1 MKINLNRIP
10 ISEKI
15 ELFNRLYE
23 DISGKGIDNDT
34 ELAHV
39 NKYEASVLRALGGSG
54 TINPSTNLVQFLGGG
69 GSSGGGGGG
78 GQQHTSSTVQK
89 NEIPEYFKPYALN
102 MIETAE
108 QVYESPYEAYTGDRL
123 AAIAPTQSAA
133 MTGMEQQY
141 SQIDPA
147 TGEAVFFS
155 PTEAGFERAG
165 ELAELGGQQFGE
177 MAAGDFEAKYMSPYQ
192 QAVTDVRT
200 TEAQRQG
207 DIAAAQLATEA
218 NAAGAYG
225 GSRHAILEAEQQR
238 NLAQQL
244 DQIQAV
250 GSEQAYTAGQTALT
264 ADRAAALGASQQL
277 GNLTPASQA
286 ASLTGLGALQT
297 LGETQ
302 RAMEQQPID
311 IDYEEFVRQ
320 RQYPRKATQE
330 YSSVIQGFPMQP
342 STYTTA
348 QQYQQPPNLGQQ
360 LLQAGALYAGIA
372 GGLGKI
378 GGAGG
383 GLVPSFAKGGL
394 APLAFAAGGP
404 ALVQLEHSRRMG
416 EAAEAQRSANEAL
429 RRTMLGEGNRGTAPS
444 QSRFE
449 RVMENLRRRGGGGQ
463 RIADEFKDL
472 REGAKGLGRGLSATA
487 RGLGAA
493 GAATGRGIG
502 AVGRGIGTVGRAVG
516 TAGAATGRGIAATGR
531 GIGATA
537 RGLGTA
543 GAAVGRGIGATAR
556 GLGTAYGATVAP
568 VGRGLRRILTEKIP
582 SRTPYEAVPES
593 KVFRREGA
601 IEATKK
607 NLRIAEQDLARA
619 EGSRSRLKPFGGKAK
634 NESIRKL
641 RDRVVDTKK
650 LAKEARIARKGIG
663 GWRMFVRG
671 GLKLITT
678 GGGTI
683 PLASFL
689 LMNPYGR
696 ALTVLGGGA
705 AAYLNRDELFGI
717 GEEIKKDVLQEDA
730 IQSAVD
736 SPPSAAA
743 DSPQSAVVRDN
754 DMSSVYETIDRLR
767 ERE

>member
-54 TINPSTNLVQFLGGG
+54 TINPSTNLVQFFGG
-69 GSSGGGGGG
+69 GSSGGGGSPA
-78 GQQHTSSTVQK
+78 QHTSSTVQK
-89 NEIPEYFKPYALN
+89 NEIPEYFKPYALE
-102 MIETAE
+102 MIETAS
-108 QVYESPYEAYTGDRL
+108 QVYEDPYEAYTGDRL

-155 PTEAGFERAG
+155 PTEAGFKRAG

-207 DIAAAQLATEA
+207 DIAAAQLASEA
-218 NAAGAYG
+218 GKAGAYG
-225 GSRHAILEAEQQR
+225 GSRHTILEAEQQR
-238 NLAQQL
+238 NLARQL

-302 RAMEQQPID
+302 RAMAQQPID

-378 GGAGG
+378 TGAGG

-394 APLAFAAGGP
+394 APLAFAAGGGEPFPLDP
-404 ALVQLEHSRRMG
+404 ARRDSRAE
-416 EAAEAQRSANEAL
+416 EARRSANEKF
-429 RRTMLGEGNRGTAPS
+429 RRTMLGKGNNRRTAPS

-449 RVMENLRRRGGGGQ
+449 RVLKGV
-463 RIADEFKDL
+463 
-472 REGAKGLGRGLSATA
+472 KGLGRGISATA
-487 RGLGAA
+487 RGLGTA
-493 GAATGRGIG
+493 GAATGRGIAATARGIG
-502 AVGRGIGTVGRAVG
+502 ATARGIGTAGRAVG

-531 GIGATA
+531 GISATA
-537 RGLGTA
+537 RGLGAA
-543 GAAVGRGIGATAR
+543 GAATGRGIGATAR

-568 VGRGLRRILTEKIP
+568 VGRGLRSLLTEKMP
-582 SRTPYEAVPES
+582 SRTPLQDVPKS
-593 KVFRREGA
+593 KVFRRKGA

-607 NLRIAEQDLARA
+607 NLRIAQKNLKRA
-619 EGSRSRLKPFGGKAK
+619 ERARTRLKPLGGKAS
-634 NESIRKL
+634 NIEIRDLKKE
-641 RDRVVDTKK
+641 VVDRKQ
-650 LAKEARIARKGIG
+650 LAKKARIARKGIG
-663 GWRMFVRG
+663 GWRMFARA

-689 LMNPYGR
+689 LKNPYGI

-705 AAYLNRDELFGI
+705 SAYLNRDELFGV

-730 IQSAVD
+730 IQSAID
-736 SPPSAAA
+736 RPPSAAA
-743 DSPQSAVVRDN
+743 EIPQSATVREN

-767 ERE
+767 EEE

>member
-54 TINPSTNLVQFLGGG
+54 NINPSTNLVQFLGGG

-108 QVYESPYEAYTGDRL
+108 QVYEDPYEAYTGDRL

-238 NLAQQL
+238 NLARQL

-404 ALVQLEHSRRMG
+404 ALAQLEHSRRMG
-416 EAAEAQRSANEAL
+416 EATEAQRSADEAL

-502 AVGRGIGTVGRAVG
+502 ATARGIGA
-516 TAGAATGRGIAATGR
+516 TAR

-568 VGRGLRRILTEKIP
+568 VGKGLRNLLTEKIP

-607 NLRIAEQDLARA
+607 NLRIVEQDLARA

-634 NESIRKL
+634 NESIRDLKKE
-641 RDRVVDTKK
+641 VVDKK
-650 LAKEARIARKGIG
+650 QLAKKARIARKGIG

-696 ALTVLGGGA
+696 ALTILGGGA

-717 GEEIKKDVLQEDA
+717 GEEIKKDVQQEDA
-730 IQSAVD
+730 IQSAAD
-736 SPPSAAA
+736 SPQSAAA

>member
-10 ISEKI
+10 ISDKI
-15 ELFNRLYE
+15 KIFNQLYE
-23 DISGKGIDNDT
+23 DISGKGIGGDT

-39 NKYEASVLRALGGSG
+39 NKYEACVLRALGGSG
-54 TINPSTNLVQFLGGG
+54 TINPSTNLTQYVGGG
-69 GSSGGGGGG
+69 GSSGGGGSPA
-78 GQQHTSSTVQK
+78 QHTSSTVQK

-123 AAIAPTQSAA
+123 AAISPTQTAA

-165 ELAELGGQQFGE
+165 ELAEVGGQQFGE
-177 MAAGDFEAKYMSPYQ
+177 MPAGEFESKYMSPYQ

-200 TEAQRQG
+200 TEAKRQG
-207 DIAAAQLATEA
+207 AIQAEQIASEA
-218 NAAGAYG
+218 GKAGAYG

-244 DQIQAV
+244 GQIQAV
-250 GSEQAYTAGQTALT
+250 GSEQAYTAGQTAFT
-264 ADRAAALGASQQL
+264 ADRVAALGASQQL

-394 APLAFAAGGP
+394 APLAFAAGGGDP
-404 ALVQLEHSRRMG
+404 WPLVHSRFLLY
-416 EAAEAQRSANEAL
+416 S
-429 RRTMLGEGNRGTAPS
+429 PS
-444 QSRFE
+444 
-449 RVMENLRRRGGGGQ
+449 
-463 RIADEFKDL
+463 
-472 REGAKGLGRGLSATA
+472 
-487 RGLGAA
+487 
-493 GAATGRGIG
+493 
-502 AVGRGIGTVGRAVG
+502 
-516 TAGAATGRGIAATGR
+516 
-531 GIGATA
+531 
-537 RGLGTA
+537 
-543 GAAVGRGIGATAR
+543 
-556 GLGTAYGATVAP
+556 
-568 VGRGLRRILTEKIP
+568 
-582 SRTPYEAVPES
+582 
-593 KVFRREGA
+593 
-601 IEATKK
+601 
-607 NLRIAEQDLARA
+607 
-619 EGSRSRLKPFGGKAK
+619 
-634 NESIRKL
+634 
-641 RDRVVDTKK
+641 
-650 LAKEARIARKGIG
+650 
-663 GWRMFVRG
+663 
-671 GLKLITT
+671 KLI
-678 GGGTI
+678 
-683 PLASFL
+683 
-689 LMNPYGR
+689 R
-696 ALTVLGGGA
+696 
-705 AAYLNRDELFGI
+705 
-717 GEEIKKDVLQEDA
+717 
-730 IQSAVD
+730 
-736 SPPSAAA
+736 
-743 DSPQSAVVRDN
+743 
-754 DMSSVYETIDRLR
+754 
-767 ERE
+767 

>member
-54 TINPSTNLVQFLGGG
+54 TINPSTNLVQFFGG
-69 GSSGGGGGG
+69 GSSGGGGSPA
-78 GQQHTSSTVQK
+78 QHTSSTVQK
-89 NEIPEYFKPYALN
+89 NEIPEYFKPYALE
-102 MIETAE
+102 MIETAS
-108 QVYESPYEAYTGDRL
+108 QVYEDPYEAYTGDRL

-207 DIAAAQLATEA
+207 DIAAAQLASEA
-218 NAAGAYG
+218 GKAGAYG
-225 GSRHAILEAEQQR
+225 GSRHTILEAEQQR

-302 RAMEQQPID
+302 RAMAQQPID

-378 GGAGG
+378 TGAGG

-394 APLAFAAGGP
+394 APLAFAAGGGEPFPLDP
-404 ALVQLEHSRRMG
+404 APRASRAE
-416 EAAEAQRSANEAL
+416 EARRSANEKF
-429 RRTMLGEGNRGTAPS
+429 RRTMLGKGNNRRTAPS

-449 RVMENLRRRGGGGQ
+449 RVL
-463 RIADEFKDL
+463 K
-472 REGAKGLGRGLSATA
+472 GAKGLGRGISATA

-493 GAATGRGIG
+493 GAATGRGI
-502 AVGRGIGTVGRAVG
+502 A
-516 TAGAATGRGIAATGR
+516 
-531 GIGATA
+531 ATA
-537 RGLGTA
+537 RGLGAA
-543 GAAVGRGIGATAR
+543 GAATGRGIGATAR

-568 VGRGLRRILTEKIP
+568 VGSGLRSLLTEKMP
-582 SRTPYEAVPES
+582 SRIPYVDVPKS
-593 KVFRREGA
+593 KVFRRGEA
-601 IEATKK
+601 IRKTKE
-607 NLRIAEQDLARA
+607 NLRIAQKNLKRA
-619 EGSRSRLKPFGGKAK
+619 ERARTRLKPLGGKASNIEIRDLR
-634 NESIRKL
+634 NE
-641 RDRVVDTKK
+641 VVDRKQ
-650 LAKEARIARKGIG
+650 LAKKARIARKGIG
-663 GWRMFVRG
+663 GWRMFARA

-678 GGGTI
+678 GGGTLT
-683 PLASFL
+683 LARFL
-689 LMNPYGR
+689 LMNPAGI

-705 AAYLNRDELFGI
+705 YAYLNRDELFGI
-717 GEEIKKDVLQEDA
+717 GEEIKKDVQQQDA
-730 IQSAVD
+730 IQSAID

-767 ERE
+767 EEE

>member
-54 TINPSTNLVQFLGGG
+54 NINPSTNLVQFLGGG

-78 GQQHTSSTVQK
+78 QTHTSSTVQK
-89 NEIPEYFKPYALN
+89 NEIPAYFKPYALN

-108 QVYESPYEAYTGDRL
+108 QVYEDPYEAYTGDRL
-123 AAIAPTQSAA
+123 AAIAPSQSAA

-207 DIAAAQLATEA
+207 DIAAAQLASEA
-218 NAAGAYG
+218 GKAGAYG

-238 NLAQQL
+238 NLARQL

-394 APLAFAAGGP
+394 APLAFAAGGGDPWPLDP
-404 ALVQLEHSRRMG
+404 APRVSRAE
-416 EAAEAQRSANEAL
+416 EARRSVNEAL

-502 AVGRGIGTVGRAVG
+502 AVGRGIGTAGRAVG

-568 VGRGLRRILTEKIP
+568 VGRGLRSLLTEKIP
-582 SRTPYEAVPES
+582 SRTPLQDVPES
-593 KVFRREGA
+593 KVFRRKGA

-641 RDRVVDTKK
+641 KDRVVDTKK

-663 GWRMFVRG
+663 GWRMFARG

-705 AAYLNRDELFGI
+705 VAYLNRDELFGI
-717 GEEIKKDVLQEDA
+717 GEEIKKDVQQEDA

-743 DSPQSAVVRDN
+743 EIPQSAVVRDN

>member
-54 TINPSTNLVQFLGGG
+54 TINPSTNLVQFFGG
-69 GSSGGGGGG
+69 GSSGGGGSPA
-78 GQQHTSSTVQK
+78 QHTSSTVQK
-89 NEIPEYFKPYALN
+89 NEIPEYFKPYALE
-102 MIETAE
+102 MIETAS
-108 QVYESPYEAYTGDRL
+108 QVYEDPYEAYTGDRL

-200 TEAQRQG
+200 TEAKRQG

-218 NAAGAYG
+218 GKAGAYG
-225 GSRHAILEAEQQR
+225 GSRHTILEAEQQR

-302 RAMEQQPID
+302 RAMAQQPID

-378 GGAGG
+378 TGAGG

-394 APLAFAAGGP
+394 APLAFAAGGGPPWPLDP
-404 ALVQLEHSRRMG
+404 APRASRAE
-416 EAAEAQRSANEAL
+416 EARRSANEKF
-429 RRTMLGEGNRGTAPS
+429 RRTMLGKGNNRRTAPS

-449 RVMENLRRRGGGGQ
+449 RVLKGV
-463 RIADEFKDL
+463 
-472 REGAKGLGRGLSATA
+472 KGLGRGISATA
-487 RGLGAA
+487 RGLGTA
-493 GAATGRGIG
+493 GAATGRGIAATARGIG
-502 AVGRGIGTVGRAVG
+502 ATARGIGTAGRAVG
-516 TAGAATGRGIAATGR
+516 TAGAATGRGIAAT
-531 GIGATA
+531 A
-537 RGLGTA
+537 RGLGAA
-543 GAAVGRGIGATAR
+543 GAATGRGIGATAR

-568 VGRGLRRILTEKIP
+568 VGSGLRSLLTEKMP
-582 SRTPYEAVPES
+582 SRIPYVDVPKS
-593 KVFRREGA
+593 KVFRRGEA
-601 IEATKK
+601 IRKTKE
-607 NLRIAEQDLARA
+607 NLRIAQKNLKRA
-619 EGSRSRLKPFGGKAK
+619 ERARTRLKPLGGKASNIEIRDLR
-634 NESIRKL
+634 NE
-641 RDRVVDTKK
+641 VVDRKQ
-650 LAKEARIARKGIG
+650 LAKKARIARKGIG
-663 GWRMFVRG
+663 GWRMFARA

-689 LMNPYGR
+689 LKNPYGI

-705 AAYLNRDELFGI
+705 YAYLNRDELFGI
-717 GEEIKKDVLQEDA
+717 GEEIKKDVQQQDA
-730 IQSAVD
+730 IQSAID

-754 DMSSVYETIDRLR
+754 DMSSVYETVNRLR